1 MLTYEYFCQDCLAGL
16 GIVHKDL
23 ACRNIYISEGRVLKV
38 ADFGVVVHGQREDI
52 YPMELPLRWMAL
64 ESIVEHTYSTSSDV
78 WAYGV
83 TVWEIITLGMCRCSG
98 ISQSMK

>member
-1 MLTYEYFCQDCLAGL
+1 MLTFEYFCQDCFAGL
-16 GIVHKDL
+16 SIVHKDL
-23 ACRNIYISEGRVLKV
+23 ACRNIYIGEGRVLKV

-52 YPMELPLRWMAL
+52 YPRKPPLRWMAL

-83 TVWEIITLGMCRCSG
+83 IVWEIITLGMSRYSDT
-98 ISQSMK
+98 SQSMK

>member
-1 MLTYEYFCQDCLAGL
+1 MAGL